1 LGNRKL
7 ALGLGPVILIT
18 GFSRPRKKT
27 LKILIHVHK
36 IGFSFLSHSLRV
48 CAMFAQ
54 TVLYFRWKNSCEKK
68 IQYKNAECDAAFE
81 SIKKFAKRLARI
93 HKTKTERFCPQ
104 WLKGGKHHIFFS
116 NIFCNF
122 LNGFEISEHFTF
134 LYAQKMSEKKTVLG
148 HISTFCTL

>member
-1 LGNRKL
+1 
-7 ALGLGPVILIT
+7 
-18 GFSRPRKKT
+18 
-27 LKILIHVHK
+27 
-36 IGFSFLSHSLRV
+36 
-48 CAMFAQ
+48 MFAQ

-148 HISTFCTL
+148 HISTFCTLWRKMRGEHHQKKVFHKTVSEFTVTLYSPLEFEFSIFFLKKVQATSTVL